1 MTIDVWAWGN
11 LIGGLV
17 LLSFAADWLVDGAAE
32 LSKKLGISPF
42 VVCVT
47 VVA

>member
-17 LLSFAADWLVDGAAE
+17 LLSFAADWLVDGAG
-32 LSKKLGISPF
+32 LHHHGGPRLL
-42 VVCVT
+42 
-47 VVA
+47 